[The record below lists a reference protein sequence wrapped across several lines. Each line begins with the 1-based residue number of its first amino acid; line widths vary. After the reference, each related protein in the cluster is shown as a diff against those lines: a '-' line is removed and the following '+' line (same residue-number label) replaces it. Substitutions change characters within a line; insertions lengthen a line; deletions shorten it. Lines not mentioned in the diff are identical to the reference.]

1 MHAAP
6 PMRPYDELKNSKLA
20 DPTGFVDVSKD
31 TLQHNKFPNVFGIGD
46 CTNLPTSKT
55 AAAVAAQS
63 KILYEN
69 LSNVME
75 NKGDRLK
82 VDLDLNKV
90 KLFNY
95 LNGIILV

>member
-1 MHAAP
+1 
-6 PMRPYDELKNSKLA
+6 MRPYDELKNSKLV

-82 VDLDLNKV
+82 VDFRFKNS
-90 KLFNY
+90 
-95 LNGIILV
+95 